1 MIRHRFIDDFLTEL
15 TTSTSVRQVVLLA
28 AGLDTRAFRLS
39 WPAGTSVFELDQLQ
53 VFAHKDAVLDA
64 RGATASCDRRTV
76 AADLRVD
83 WPRALVSSGFDE
95 SRPTAWVAEGLMFYL
110 PEVAV
115 RALLDDAYRLSAKGS
130 HLVADFMSATPG
142 PPQQFKDLFASL
154 GAPFVFA
161 TDDPV
166 ALVRSHGWVAEA
178 LSLADVAHRL
188 GTEID
193 AGGRIV
199 LAHN

>member
-1 MIRHRFIDDFLTEL
+1 
-15 TTSTSVRQVVLLA
+15 VRQVVLLA

-39 WPAGTSVFELDQLQ
+39 WPAGTSVFELDQPQ
-53 VFAHKDAVLDA
+53 VFAHKEAVLEA
-64 RGATASCDRRTV
+64 SGATATCDRRV
-76 AADLRVD
+76 VEADLRVD
-83 WPRALVSSGFDE
+83 WPRALVASGFDQ
-95 SRPTAWVAEGLMFYL
+95 SRPTVWVAEGLMFYL

-115 RALLDDAYRLSAKGS
+115 RGLLDDASHLSAHGS

-161 TDDPV
+161 TDDPA
-166 ALVRSHGWVAEA
+166 ALVRSQGWDAEV

-193 AGGRIV
+193 NRGRIV